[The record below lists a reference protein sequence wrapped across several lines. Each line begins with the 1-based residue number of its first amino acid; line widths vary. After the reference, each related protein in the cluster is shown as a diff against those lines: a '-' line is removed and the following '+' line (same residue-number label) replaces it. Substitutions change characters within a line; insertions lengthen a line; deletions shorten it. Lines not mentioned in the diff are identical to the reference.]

1 LDRFLDSHKSDFEC
15 DIGSLPERQCDQEKS
30 MTHRWE
36 TQVMTGKNERLH
48 DKLTESELEFIRQ
61 AHTFLEEPSFLIR
74 IANSIGKPVEGA
86 MRLIPQ
92 EKKQIIDIAV
102 QTALNRGLAI
112 VRSSLERSPKKTF
125 DEAREQSRKS
135 GILHSLAAFGTGAG
149 GGFFGIASLPIELPI
164 TTGIM
169 LRSISA
175 IADEFGMDLDDPK
188 IQLDCLYVLSLGS
201 PKSDKDDAMDSAYW
215 TSRIAFARLVNDAAR
230 EIQRSSTPALLRF
243 LAQVAARYNVVV
255 SQKAMAQL
263 VPAIGAIGGGAINAA
278 FTDYFSD
285 AARYHFG
292 LKALEKKY
300 GSDAVQTAYQRIQQ
314 LENV

>member
-1 LDRFLDSHKSDFEC
+1 ME
-15 DIGSLPERQCDQEKS
+15 GEQG
-30 MTHRWE
+30 MA
-36 TQVMTGKNERLH
+36 GKNDASHENFH
-48 DKLTESELEFIRQ
+48 EKLTPSELEFVKQ
-61 AHTFLEEPSFLIR
+61 ARTFLEEPSFLIR

-86 MRLIPQ
+86 MRLMPE
-92 EKKQIIDIAV
+92 EKRQMIEMAV
-102 QTALNRGLAI
+102 QTALNRGLTI
-112 VRSSLERSPKKTF
+112 VRSSLERSPKKSF

-135 GILHSLAAFGTGAG
+135 GLLHSLAAFGTGAG
-149 GGFFGIASLPIELPI
+149 GGFFGIASLPIELPV

-169 LRSISA
+169 LRSIAA

-188 IQLDCLYVLSLGS
+188 TQLDCLYVLSLGS
-201 PKSDKDDAMDSAYW
+201 SKSDKDDAMDSAYW

-230 EIQRSSTPALLRF
+230 EIQRNSAPALLRF
-243 LAQVAARYNVVV
+243 LAQVASRYNVVV

-292 LKALEKKY
+292 LKALERKY
-300 GSDAVQTAYQRIQQ
+300 GSDTVQTVYKRIKQPA
-314 LENV
+314 NA